1 VSLEEA
7 QRAIIFDDLTNEI
20 KAEARAWVTTEV
32 AGLQNWQF
40 CYRQRL
46 FKVSV
51 PLELTLNYL
60 SMNRKF
66 KTQSFC
72 VFSREKNELVVCN
85 SFKGP
90 YRDIM

>member
-46 FKVSV
+46 FKVSEF
-51 PLELTLNYL
+51 LWSLL
-60 SMNRKF
+60 
-66 KTQSFC
+66 
-72 VFSREKNELVVCN
+72 
-85 SFKGP
+85 
-90 YRDIM
+90 